1 MVIDRLRDGTVR
13 FVTGMREA
21 KIRHWVPILLLFVL
35 VVYLFMGSA
44 CFWFFEHHQHEQ
56 NVRKWYMNL
65 AVNRRHF
72 ARSISSRIFNDT
84 RNLLIIIDREQT
96 ERVQQLLVESLKR
109 YEDRMELKTP
119 DKKEWTFL
127 NSFNY
132 AYALLLTLGHGAKI
146 PETISGQ
153 VFALIYCIFG
163 VPLLFG
169 TIAIIMAHC
178 VIPLLSTR
186 VVTRSRRLLL
196 LQLVIVLYVAWNLCT
211 AVFLYYQVFEDFWI
225 SIFTAFFTGMTIQIP
240 AVAKI
245 SSCSLLTL
253 LVGSTISAA
262 IIILGFIVGAATY
275 CPSIG
280 VVKEIR
286 TAVEEGNPPPK
297 FTVIV
302 DQAGESKLATATE

>member
-96 ERVQQLLVESLKR
+96 ERVQVTPENHKLNRFLYWKMKFRESCNYLYTLLSVSRTDFYQLQQLLVESLKR

-153 VFALIYCIFG
+153 V
-163 VPLLFG
+163 
-169 TIAIIMAHC
+169 
-178 VIPLLSTR
+178 R
-186 VVTRSRRLLL
+186 
-196 LQLVIVLYVAWNLCT
+196 
-211 AVFLYYQVFEDFWI
+211 
-225 SIFTAFFTGMTIQIP
+225 
-240 AVAKI
+240 
-245 SSCSLLTL
+245 
-253 LVGSTISAA
+253 
-262 IIILGFIVGAATY
+262 
-275 CPSIG
+275 
-280 VVKEIR
+280 
-286 TAVEEGNPPPK
+286 
-297 FTVIV
+297 
-302 DQAGESKLATATE
+302 KLK